1 MLVNNRLVAVV
12 VVEKPQSRF
21 LAAGFT
27 VLQDNQLTIRVSAD
41 MSGCESSGGGT
52 DPPSGPETEAR
63 QFGNTECS
71 ATLYFGAIDGG
82 ADQFTMI
89 EVKSNAL
96 SNSILLVQKD
106 GADVIDG
113 IQLDWYPN
121 DIISERT
128 MQFRFE
134 VKSAFG
140 RFDINSVRL
149 SVLNPSG
156 SLPVDE
162 PITGSLEGVEDTS
175 WSIAGTYDW
184 EYPGGLEDGEYQVS
198 LEISDIGGN
207 SIVIEHEN
215 IVMNKY
221 GIALRHGDSRST
233 EYIAP
238 SQVTAFPLLLMHRVT
253 NDQMSVSLS

>member
-1 MLVNNRLVAVV
+1 MRYKAVAGTDSAIATFTVQILNDGQITLLKKTKNLMHVNNRLVATE
-12 VVEKPQSRF
+12 VEKPSIEIPI
-21 LAAGFT
+21 AAGFT

-52 DPPSGPETEAR
+52 SPPDDPPGGETEAR
-63 QFGNTECS
+63 QFGGSECS

-113 IQLDWYPN
+113 IQIDWYPN

-134 VKSAFG
+134 EEECF
-140 RFDINSVRL
+140 
-149 SVLNPSG
+149 
-156 SLPVDE
+156 
-162 PITGSLEGVEDTS
+162 
-175 WSIAGTYDW
+175 W
-184 EYPGGLEDGEYQVS
+184 
-198 LEISDIGGN
+198 
-207 SIVIEHEN
+207 
-215 IVMNKY
+215 
-221 GIALRHGDSRST
+221 ALR
-233 EYIAP
+233 Y
-238 SQVTAFPLLLMHRVT
+238 
-253 NDQMSVSLS
+253 